1 MREWLLHSQNGFV
14 KSLHWGSVVIS
25 PFLKASS
32 PLDPKLPSW
41 FPYLPLFPKPHFPMA
56 LRIHPKFPPQMDA
69 FQGSCPQ
76 PSMFLHSLLSTLIPP
91 ALHAAVCCTPHRVP
105 GDATYCSMEERLWQS
120 GESALGFCS
129 HPDCLGTPC
138 LFQPWHLGKPLH
150 LTVFPFCLCK
160 RTM

>member
-1 MREWLLHSQNGFV
+1 MAFAFTKWLCE
-14 KSLHWGSVVIS
+14 IS
-25 PFLKASS
+25 PLRVSS
-32 PLDPKLPSW
+32 DFSFFKSQLTSGSQAPKLIS
-41 FPYLPLFPKPHFPMA
+41 LPLFPKPHFPMA